1 MEVQATGRDRRLT
14 GRLGVVAVFMG
25 THEHSLDAKGRL
37 ILPRKFRD
45 ELGQDMVITKG
56 IEPCLY
62 GFPLAEFESFAA
74 KLRTLPLTQRPGRDF
89 VRVFVSGASQE
100 TVDTQGRVLIPPPL
114 REYANLSKDVLV
126 VGQLS
131 RIEIWDRGQWAAYMD
146 RAQAAYSDE
155 SNAAYL
161 AELGI

>member
-1 MEVQATGRDRRLT
+1 M
-14 GRLGVVAVFMG
+14 FMG

-37 ILPRKFRD
+37 ILPRRFRD

-56 IEPCLY
+56 IERCLY
-62 GFPLAEFESFAA
+62 VFPLAEFEAFAA

-100 TVDTQGRVLIPPPL
+100 TVDSQGRFVIPQSL
-114 REYANLSKDVLV
+114 RAYAGLTRDVVV
-126 VGQLS
+126 VGQLN
-131 RIEIWDRGQWAAYMD
+131 RIEIWDQQEWAAYMEG
-146 RAQAAYSDE
+146 AQTSYTDE

>member
-1 MEVQATGRDRRLT
+1 M
-14 GRLGVVAVFMG
+14 FMG

-37 ILPRKFRD
+37 ILPRRFRD

-56 IEPCLY
+56 IERCLY
-62 GFPLAEFESFAA
+62 VFPLTEFEAFAA

-100 TVDTQGRVLIPPPL
+100 TVDSQGRFVIPQSL
-114 REYANLSKDVLV
+114 RAYAGLTRDVVV
-126 VGQLS
+126 VGQLN
-131 RIEIWDRGQWAAYMD
+131 RIEIWDQQEWAAYMEG
-146 RAQAAYSDE
+146 AQTSYTDE

>member
-1 MEVQATGRDRRLT
+1 M
-14 GRLGVVAVFMG
+14 FMG

-37 ILPRKFRD
+37 ILPRRFRD
-45 ELGQDMVITKG
+45 ELGQEMVLTRG
-56 IEPCLY
+56 IEQCLY
-62 GFPLAEFESFAA
+62 GFPLAEFEQFAA

-100 TVDTQGRVLIPPPL
+100 SIDSQGRVLVPPPL
-114 REYANLSKDVLV
+114 REYAGLGKDVMV

-131 RIEIWDRGQWAAYMD
+131 RIEIWDRAAWAEYID
-146 RAQAAYSDE
+146 GAQAAYSDE
-155 SNAAYL
+155 SNASYL